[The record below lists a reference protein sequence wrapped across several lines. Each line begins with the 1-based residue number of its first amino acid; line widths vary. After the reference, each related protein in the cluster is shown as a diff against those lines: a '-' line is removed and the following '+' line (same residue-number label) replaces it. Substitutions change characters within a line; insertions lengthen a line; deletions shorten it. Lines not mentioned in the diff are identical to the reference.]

1 MNPQKMYSDTNIT
14 IRVNKEVKRAIKQEA
29 ARRGVTLSAF
39 LLVLANAALNP
50 AYLQQL
56 ADTVHS
62 FNSLTQPQQ

>member
-14 IRVNKEVKRAIKQEA
+14 IRVNREVKQAIKQEA

-39 LLVLANAALNP
+39 LLVLANAAINP

-56 ADTVHS
+56 ADTVNS
-62 FNSLTQPQQ
+62 FNSLTQPQ